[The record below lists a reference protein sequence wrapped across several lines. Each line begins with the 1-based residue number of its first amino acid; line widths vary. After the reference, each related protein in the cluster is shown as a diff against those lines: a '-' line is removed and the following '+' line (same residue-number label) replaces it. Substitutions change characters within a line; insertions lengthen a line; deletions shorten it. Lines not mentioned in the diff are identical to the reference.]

1 VLRDRFQIRPTEKSS
16 YPFQQFQDLFLEH
29 IGFLFSCIDKTNYG
43 VGSGPSPQANMDAVW
58 KFIREYYTSNRS
70 KCRYSILKISMFTN
84 PKNPRSKF
92 PCLKG
97 KAAEILSLG
106 PALLECCKE
115 KLNRA
120 DPVQGQMIYAM
131 QMSVRMEEILAE
143 HPTAW
148 KLPADA
154 ATEFKQ
160 CCYDFLAL
168 FNSLATTFQKPPLKM
183 KLFNITIKCHYLLHG
198 AINAKYLNPRLV
210 WCYAS
215 EDYMSK
221 IKKAGQSCVKGS
233 AAWKVSNKM
242 ADKWLVG
249 FSGRLRPKL

>member
-58 KFIREYYTSNRS
+58 KFIRA
-70 KCRYSILKISMFTN
+70 
-84 PKNPRSKF
+84 
-92 PCLKG
+92 CLKG